1 MDKPQLLIVEDDLDL
16 AEMVTSYFRVQNYDV
31 LSAAWADEALKLAQ
45 DNDLDLIML
54 DIRLPD
60 IDGFELCRQLRQNRK
75 TQDTPI
81 IFLTEKRDRIDK
93 LHGLQLGVVDY
104 ITKPFDITELRL
116 RVRNAIQ
123 RAKTPSATHPVTELM
138 TGSVVDEK
146 MAVLLASE
154 RAWAALL
161 VAITRLDDF
170 RERYGFVAADD
181 VLRALALIIR
191 NAVRQYGD
199 KDDFIGHAAPDQFLI
214 LTDAAHVDDIRERI
228 ERRIGQSQEYF
239 YPLHDR
245 DRAQQAAREQ
255 HLNIETGQVSASDGP
270 YTDADALLT
279 ALRSRLHVSL
289 SSSPAPDD
297 DVTRSVRPAWLRRD
311 PDRNATQPPSEPS
324 SSPPDDDVTRPH
336 RGDS

>member
-104 ITKPFDITELRL
+104 ITKPFDIMELRL

-146 MAVLLASE
+146 MAVLLTSE
-154 RAWAALL
+154 RDWAAL
-161 VAITRLDDF
+161 F
-170 RERYGFVAADD
+170 R
-181 VLRALALIIR
+181 
-191 NAVRQYGD
+191 AV
-199 KDDFIGHAAPDQFLI
+199 
-214 LTDAAHVDDIRERI
+214 
-228 ERRIGQSQEYF
+228 
-239 YPLHDR
+239 DR
-245 DRAQQAAREQ
+245 
-255 HLNIETGQVSASDGP
+255 H
-270 YTDADALLT
+270 
-279 ALRSRLHVSL
+279 H
-289 SSSPAPDD
+289 
-297 DVTRSVRPAWLRRD
+297 
-311 PDRNATQPPSEPS
+311 PP
-324 SSPPDDDVTRPH
+324 
-336 RGDS
+336 G